1 MSADL
6 PDPQDSIVGRRV
18 ALAREGRNPWLVAP
32 MRSGWLVMSDTQ
44 VVPGQLILLSDPV
57 VASLN
62 ALDAAQRALFLADMA
77 LAGDA
82 LLEVTGCF
90 RVNYDILGNT
100 DPALHAHIVPR
111 YSSEPDERRRMPIW
125 LYDWDA
131 AERFSEEAH
140 GGLRRTLA
148 AAVARFG

>member
-18 ALAREGRNPWLVAP
+18 ALAREGRNPWLVAR

-62 ALDAAQRALFLADMA
+62 ALDAAQRALFLADMRWRA
-77 LAGDA
+77 
-82 LLEVTGCF
+82 TRCS
-90 RVNYDILGNT
+90 R
-100 DPALHAHIVPR
+100 
-111 YSSEPDERRRMPIW
+111 
-125 LYDWDA
+125 
-131 AERFSEEAH
+131 
-140 GGLRRTLA
+140 
-148 AAVARFG
+148 

>member
-1 MSADL
+1 VNVAVATAAK
-6 PDPQDSIVGRRV
+6 SIVSQRV
-18 ALAREGRNPWLVAP
+18 ILAREGRNSWLVAR

-57 VASLN
+57 VGSLN
-62 ALDAAQRALFLADMA
+62 DLDAGQRALFLADMA

-82 LLEVTGCF
+82 LLAVTGCL
-90 RVNYDILGNT
+90 RVNYDILGNS

-111 YSSEPDERRRMPIW
+111 YASEPEERRRMPIW

-140 GGLRRTLA
+140 GGLRRKLA